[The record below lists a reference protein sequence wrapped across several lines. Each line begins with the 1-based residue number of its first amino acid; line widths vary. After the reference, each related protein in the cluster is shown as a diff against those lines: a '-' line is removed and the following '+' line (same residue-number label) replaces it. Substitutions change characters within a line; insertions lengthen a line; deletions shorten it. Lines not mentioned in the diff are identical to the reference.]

1 MRSKAQILKTA
12 STLKQFSTK
21 IKNAQDEVL
30 TPETVKEIAQE
41 IMEVAE
47 VATELAEEIAGGVPV
62 EEASPL
68 ENGSENR
75 GEDRNMPSQIEVA
88 QDEEGEGEG
97 TDDDLEKDKM
107 KEEVASLKNELT
119 KIKRASQLE
128 KLSAKYA
135 SLFPTTMQD
144 AKTKEI
150 LNSKLSLPI
159 IEAKVQEA
167 SDIITNKTMIKVASM
182 TDSVYDFGETGEEVN
197 IASKL

>member
-1 MRSKAQILKTA
+1 VRSKAQIVKTA

-97 TDDDLEKDKM
+97 TDDDLDKDKM

-128 KLSAKYA
+128 KLSTKYA

-150 LNSKLSLPI
+150 LTSKLPLPI

-167 SDIITNKTMIKVASM
+167 SDIITNKTMVKVASM
-182 TDSVYDFGETGEEVN
+182 TDSVYDFGEAGEEVN

>member
-1 MRSKAQILKTA
+1 VRSKAQILKTA
-12 STLKQFSTK
+12 STLKEFSTK

-30 TPETVKEIAQE
+30 TPETVKEIAEE

-47 VATELAEEIAGGVPV
+47 VATELAEEIAGGVPA
-62 EEASPL
+62 EEARPGL
-68 ENGSENR
+68 G
-75 GEDRNMPSQIEVA
+75 DREEREEMPSQIEVA

-135 SLFPTTMQD
+135 SLFPTNMQD

-150 LNSKLSLPI
+150 LTSKLSLPI